1 MRRNP
6 LSTIR
11 SCYEFVGRARLH
23 LDMAAFTGLPL
34 HALPSPCRAFLYA
47 VLELNRGK
55 NDHALSFARKAEEE
69 IIEVKELAYALFVEG
84 MALLTSGRQEQAISV
99 YKMCEDLCKSSGD
112 KGLRFDALLL
122 LCSIYMALG
131 EPEMAR
137 PYEKEAALIMPR
149 RLLGKGKNEKGKQTP
164 R

>member
-1 MRRNP
+1 
-6 LSTIR
+6 
-11 SCYEFVGRARLH
+11 
-23 LDMAAFTGLPL
+23 MAAFATLPL

-47 VLELNRGK
+47 ALQLNRGR
-55 NDHALSFARKAEEE
+55 NDHALSFARKAKEE
-69 IIEVKELAYALFVEG
+69 IVEVEELAYVLFVEG
-84 MALLTSGRQEQAISV
+84 MALLTSGRQEEAIAV
-99 YKMCEDLCKSSGD
+99 YKTCEDLCRSSGD

-149 RLLGKGKNEKGKQTP
+149 RLLGKRKNKKGGQTP